1 MQRKAIT
8 ANMMISCFNS
18 FAQTCKGRIYEF
30 EKTSLFPPLSL
41 SYHCQC
47 SSHGCQTPNLSS
59 ISLDQTYITRNTMQ
73 DFIDSVRRS
82 LVFKPSG
89 VFGGFFGIFSKPP
102 VPALPPIAKS
112 DAIKVKKDD
121 APPIRWMKG
130 ELIGCGAFARV
141 YMGLNINSG
150 VPLAIKQVSI
160 AANSASKEKTQ

>member
-1 MQRKAIT
+1 
-8 ANMMISCFNS
+8 
-18 FAQTCKGRIYEF
+18 
-30 EKTSLFPPLSL
+30 
-41 SYHCQC
+41 
-47 SSHGCQTPNLSS
+47 
-59 ISLDQTYITRNTMQ
+59 MQ

-89 VFGGFFGIFSKPP
+89 VFGGFFGIFSKHP

-121 APPIRWMKG
+121 ALPIRWMKG

-141 YMGLNINSG
+141 YMGLNIDSG

-160 AANSASKEKTQ
+160 AANSASKEKTQVLLLYLLILNPCNA